1 MTKDQELELFDFLSR
16 TKLGDW
22 VKAKKRDEVAV
33 LIQSSD
39 IDTLRKAQGRAS
51 MLESIE
57 KLLAAAPGA
66 VKRS

>member
-22 VKAKKRDEVAV
+22 IKAKKEAEVAV

-39 IDTLRKAQGRAS
+39 IDTLRKAQGRAA

-57 KLLAAAPGA
+57 KLLEAAPGA